1 MGSICRTCCEDKRQA
16 CLRSNLSPVLKMDE
30 RVWKQND
37 EVRGPREKRA
47 EEHMPF
53 CSSMQGA
60 WQAYAGEQAMT
71 CDPPEFTVREA
82 LRQPLSPR
90 LRDCVFR
97 FAWGKV
103 LEGT

>member
-1 MGSICRTCCEDKRQA
+1 
-16 CLRSNLSPVLKMDE
+16 
-30 RVWKQND
+30 
-37 EVRGPREKRA
+37 
-47 EEHMPF
+47 
-53 CSSMQGA
+53 
-60 WQAYAGEQAMT
+60 MT

-103 LEGT
+103 LEGA